1 MTKRERNRAIKRKK
15 NVKENV
21 IFSENGFNTQDYPI
35 VKMYNDDADYVTYKQ
50 KHITDKSILN
60 IHEFLKDTSYK
71 FAKLIGNEEWAIR
84 LMNRFL
90 EGTKELVCLVWE
102 YNNDFNS
109 IPEDKKD
116 KVLQFEIPIAVKNYK
131 GLEEEINYEFSKI
144 TGFIVKNTQLWYRY
158 LD

>member
-50 KHITDKSILN
+50 KQMTDKSILN
-60 IHEFLKDTSYK
+60 IHEFLKDASYE
-71 FAKLIGNEEWAIR
+71 FAKMNGEECALRLIN
-84 LMNRFL
+84 MFL
-90 EGTKELVCLVWE
+90 ERTKELVCLVWE

-116 KVLQFEIPIAVKNYK
+116 KVLQFEIPIAVKNYE
-131 GLEEEINYEFSKI
+131 GLEEEINLQFSKI
-144 TGFIVKNTQLWYRY
+144 IGFIVKNTQLWYRY

>member
-21 IFSENGFNTQDYPI
+21 IFENGFNTQDYPI

-50 KHITDKSILN
+50 KQMTDKSILN

-144 TGFIVKNTQLWYRY
+144 TGFIVKNPQLWYRY